1 MTSPVDPSHEPDD
14 GSHLGR
20 WYGIATTF
28 VAPATLLSALL
39 FYFGYVTSRAQYA
52 YFGVDVDTLALSTR
66 DFVMRSPQALLVP
79 LLVITLL
86 GAGLLLVHLALR
98 TRTIEPRVVAV
109 AFGLAVGLIVA
120 GLVLLFGFEVFG
132 DLPIY
137 GALTPLLIAAGVGAA
152 TYLAGRPGTP
162 RFLSGREGPRAA
174 RQGVTFLALVVI
186 ATCLFWAT
194 ATVAEWTGRGTAMR
208 AARDLDR
215 FPLVILDTQERLYLT
230 DGVVTETELPEDEEQ
245 LFRYRY
251 RGFRLLVQGGDR
263 MFLVPEEW
271 TPSNS
276 TLVVPLDGSVRVQ
289 FRFVNVPPVAAGP
302 CHGCDGRQRPTTALA
317 QASAVIA
324 ASRA

>member
-1 MTSPVDPSHEPDD
+1 MDPSQQPDD

-52 YFGVDVDTLALSTR
+52 YFGVDVDTLGLSTR

-79 LLVITLL
+79 LLVIALV

-98 TRTIEPRVVAV
+98 VREVPPRVVTV
-109 AFGLAVGLIVA
+109 AFALAVGLLVA

-132 DLPIY
+132 DLPVY
-137 GALTPLLIAAGVGAA
+137 GALTPLLIASGVGAA

-162 RFLSGREGPRAA
+162 RFLAGGDRPRAA
-174 RQGVTFLALVVI
+174 RQGVVLLALVVV
-186 ATCLFWAT
+186 ATCLFWAS
-194 ATVAEWTGRGTAMR
+194 ATVAEWTGRGAAMR

-230 DGVVTETELPEDEEQ
+230 DGVVTESALPEEEGQ

-251 RGFRLLVQGGDR
+251 RGLRLLVQGGER

-276 TLVVPLDGSVRVQ
+276 TLVVPLDGSVRVR
-289 FRFVNVPPVAAGP
+289 FRFVNVPPFTAG
-302 CHGCDGRQRPTTALA
+302 
-317 QASAVIA
+317 AS
-324 ASRA
+324 